1 MPEVGVRTNAQ
12 VLVGGGSFCRDERTE
27 TGAGTREGA
36 LSSGLGVAS
45 AGGSWD
51 PPTEPS
57 GRSCSPTNE
66 TLPSLPWWRE
76 RGLTGA

>member
-45 AGGSWD
+45 AGGLVG
-51 PPTEPS
+51 PP
-57 GRSCSPTNE
+57 N
-66 TLPSLPWWRE
+66 
-76 RGLTGA
+76 GALGSELFPHK